1 MNKQQRGELA
11 LKTIKRIQK
20 VVAEQAKD
28 EGLWFWACSAPE
40 GYLQKALRK
49 LHRIIEA
56 AANHL
61 IKGRNDD

>member
-28 EGLWFWACSAPE
+28 EGLWFLAYYASE
-40 GYLQKALRK
+40 GYLQKALRR

-56 AANHL
+56 AAN
-61 IKGRNDD
+61 IKEGGDDD